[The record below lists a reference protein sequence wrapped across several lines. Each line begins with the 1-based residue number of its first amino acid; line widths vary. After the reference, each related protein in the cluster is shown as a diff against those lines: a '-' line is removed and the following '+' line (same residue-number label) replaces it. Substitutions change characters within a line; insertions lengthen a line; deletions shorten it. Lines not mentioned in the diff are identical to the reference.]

1 MSAHL
6 TAQEIKSRIDHPI
19 IDADGHW
26 LEYSPVFN
34 ERLRKV
40 GGEDAVRGWSAVGGG
55 TRSVLSMTVEERRRR
70 RISQEAFWGHPSK
83 NTRDLATALF
93 PRLLNER
100 LDEIGL
106 DFAIIYP
113 TGGLRV
119 PRVGDGPA
127 RRAACRGYNIVTA
140 EYFGPFSD
148 RMTPAAIIPM
158 HTP

>member
-1 MSAHL
+1 
-6 TAQEIKSRIDHPI
+6 TGQVRE
-19 IDADGHW
+19 
-26 LEYSPVFN
+26 
-34 ERLRKV
+34 V
-40 GGEDAVRGWSAVGGG
+40 GGEEAWRGWNGGGGG
-55 TRSVLSMTVEERRRR
+55 TRGVLSMSVEERRRR
-70 RISQEAFWGHPSK
+70 RISQELFWGHPSK

-93 PRLLNER
+93 PRLLAER

-127 RRAACRGYNIVTA
+127 RRGAARAYNIVTA
-140 EYFGPFSD
+140 EYFRPFAD

-158 HTP
+158 HTPEEALEELEFA